1 MKLRRTVMSAAVA
14 LSVAALLPLS
24 ASAVRPG
31 PTPPAGLSKATSA
44 AAAGACNL
52 SVPTRVAISRPYM
65 ELPTKISGECTVN
78 GSFSLWTLTHP
89 SKGEVTQVGFEE
101 GATTYPWDIYA
112 TDPIGNQTFV
122 PDGAVDPADQPL
134 TQNAPATTV
143 KLAAGAWISS
153 TRTADVV
160 TLKGTSLLYSVSKNV
175 FFKRSASGVFQY
187 RDRGTTT
194 WKNLKAVT
202 TNSAGEATM
211 AYRYSPVRD
220 YRFALYST
228 SISWDLASATTTR

>member
-1 MKLRRTVMSAAVA
+1 M
-14 LSVAALLPLS
+14 
-24 ASAVRPG
+24 
-31 PTPPAGLSKATSA
+31 
-44 AAAGACNL
+44 
-52 SVPTRVAISRPYM
+52 
-65 ELPTKISGECTVN
+65 
-78 GSFSLWTLTHP
+78 
-89 SKGEVTQVGFEE
+89 
-101 GATTYPWDIYA
+101 
-112 TDPIGNQTFV
+112 
-122 PDGAVDPADQPL
+122 
-134 TQNAPATTV
+134 
-143 KLAAGAWISS
+143 
-153 TRTADVV
+153 V

-202 TNSAGEATM
+202 TNTAGEATM